1 MSFASL
7 EDVRGAFY
15 RRAEGAVFAEHTALL
30 VQSPGRGKLLR
41 LKGTARRIW
50 QLLEY
55 PVTPEELCS
64 RLEGEFAGSREK
76 IFAEVKQFLD
86 DLQAN
91 GLVEKREHALAP
103 IDAQRQRY
111 LWLLKRALVNLT
123 YPEHELRIEF
133 LETAPT
139 RGESDKLEQQRFLRD
154 IRYRQ
159 PDRFAALVAAKENGT
174 SLRFPHTMIG
184 LSGLDNLERCAEQIF
199 AEGIPGDFLEAGVC
213 AGGAAIFLRAF
224 GESHRR
230 VWAADSFQG
239 LPPPGAEPDV
249 RHKLDFTEPCQPWF
263 AFSMEGVR
271 DNFARYDL
279 LDDRVCFLPGWFSDT
294 LPAAPIEQLALLRI
308 DADLYQST
316 REVLE
321 ALYDKVVAG
330 GFVIVDD
337 YGAFLACRQAVD
349 EFRAARRIAE
359 PLRRVDRHRVFWR
372 KQA

>member
-1 MSFASL
+1 MPQRSKKWILLRQNLQAVGKGKTNLLFRERPRRHLSARLSGSAHALGRMSFASL

-91 GLVEKREHALAP
+91 GLAEKREHALAP

-111 LWLLKRALVNLT
+111 LWLLKRALVNLI
-123 YPEHELRIEF
+123 YPEHELRIRF
-133 LETAPT
+133 LETAQTP
-139 RGESDKLEQQRFLRD
+139 GESDKLEPQRFLRD

-184 LSGLDNLERCAEQIF
+184 LSGLDHLERCAEQIF
-199 AEGIPGDFLEAGVC
+199 ADRIPGDFSR
-213 AGGAAIFLRAF
+213 RA
-224 GESHRR
+224 S
-230 VWAADSFQG
+230 A
-239 LPPPGAEPDV
+239 P
-249 RHKLDFTEPCQPWF
+249 
-263 AFSMEGVR
+263 GVR
-271 DNFARYDL
+271 PSF
-279 LDDRVCFLPGWFSDT
+279 C
-294 LPAAPIEQLALLRI
+294 APCKSHSVNRL
-308 DADLYQST
+308 
-316 REVLE
+316 
-321 ALYDKVVAG
+321 G
-330 GFVIVDD
+330 GC
-337 YGAFLACRQAVD
+337 G
-349 EFRAARRIAE
+349 RRI
-359 PLRRVDRHRVFWR
+359 RSKSCHRQ
-372 KQA
+372 KPSQMCGTN

>member
-1 MSFASL
+1 
-7 EDVRGAFY
+7 VAFF
-15 RRAEGAVFAEHTALL
+15 RRAEVSVLAEDTALL
-30 VQSPGRGKLLR
+30 VALQGASKLLR
-41 LKGTARRIW
+41 LNGTASRIW
-50 QLLEY
+50 ELLEH
-55 PVTPEELCS
+55 PIT
-64 RLEGEFAGSREK
+64 LEGLCDRLVGEFPGEQVDIAVSVGR
-76 IFAEVKQFLD
+76 FLE
-86 DLQAN
+86 DLQAR
-91 GLVEKREHALAP
+91 GLVEIRECAP
-103 IDAQRQRY
+103 TAVEVHRQRY
-111 LWLLKRALVNLT
+111 LWLLKRALVNLI
-123 YPEHELRIEF
+123 YPEHDLRIRF

-139 RGESDKLEQQRFLRD
+139 RGENDKLEQQRFLRD

-174 SLRFPHTMIG
+174 ETSLRFPHTMIG

-199 AEGIPGDFLEAGVC
+199 AERVAGDFLEAGVC
-213 AGGAAIFLRAF
+213 AGGAAIFLRALQVAF

-239 LPPPGAEPDV
+239 LPPPQAEPDV